1 MSACKAKSN
10 QNHLEDEDSCKGVG
24 MVPVPTFYKNPIV
37 VADKILMSAG
47 PSNCSDRV
55 LKVMSKPIM
64 GHLHPETLKIM
75 DDVKEGIR
83 YIFQTRNI
91 LTFCVSASGHG
102 AMETALCNVL
112 EEGDV
117 ILIAVTGLWGH
128 RAADMATRYGADVRF
143 LEANEGEVVSSEDL
157 REYMIV
163 HKPVAFFCVQ
173 GDSSTG
179 ILQPL
184 NEFGRICREFNCL
197 YIVDT
202 VASLG
207 GADIKMDE
215 WKIDIMY
222 TGSQKVLGGP
232 PGITPMSFS
241 SRAM

>member
-1 MSACKAKSN
+1 MSACKAKN
-10 QNHLEDEDSCKGVG
+10 NKILPKDEDSCKGLG
-24 MVPVPTFYKNPIV
+24 EVPVPKFYIEKICIP
-37 VADKILMSAG
+37 DKKLMSAG

-55 LKVMSKPIM
+55 LKVMSQPIL

-83 YIFQTRNI
+83 YIFQTRNK

-102 AMETALCNVL
+102 GMEAALCNII

-117 ILIAVTGLWGH
+117 ILMGVTGLWGH
-128 RAADMATRYGADVRF
+128 RAADMATRYGGDVRF
-143 LEANEGEVVSSEDL
+143 LDAGEGQIITAEDL

-184 NEFGRICREFNCL
+184 HEFGIICREYNCL
-197 YIVDT
+197 FIVDT

-207 GADIKMDE
+207 GVELKMDE
-215 WKIDIMY
+215 WGIDILY

-232 PGITPMSFS
+232 PGITPISFS
-241 SRAM
+241 PLAV